1 MDNKV
6 RIKGNYILFI
16 VIILLISLIVNVYQ
30 GVIYKQYKD
39 EFEQRS
45 YDSLEEIRYRNEAI
59 LAILD
64 SSINA
69 NSISND
75 ELLILYKNYNE
86 ISDTKVELWEHFLK
100 YKNNPIMK
108 LNRNGDEVKID
119 NKNQNYWRIGELVY
133 SYLQNDIKENA
144 DSMDLNDKASK
155 DFVMMRNLA
164 SDLNNFYINFYN
176 KNCSGLENEKRAMK
190 IIKNDYWVDM
200 LKGIEDINEKY
211 VEYPFSYE

>member
-1 MDNKV
+1 MNNKV
-6 RIKGNYILFI
+6 RIKGSYILFI
-16 VIILLISLIVNVYQ
+16 VIILLISLAVNVYQ
-30 GVIYKQYKD
+30 SIVYKQYKE

-45 YDSLEEIRYRNEAI
+45 YESLEEIRYRNEAI

-75 ELLILYKNYNE
+75 ELLILYKNYNG

-100 YKNNPIMK
+100 YKKNPLMK
-108 LNRNGDEVKID
+108 LKKNGDEVKID
-119 NKNQNYWRIGELVY
+119 SKNQNYWRIGELVY

-144 DSMDLNDKASK
+144 DSMNLSDKASK

-176 KNCSGLENEKRAMK
+176 KNCSGLENDKRAMK
-190 IIKNDYWVDM
+190 IIRNDYWVEM
-200 LKGIEDINEKY
+200 LKEIEEINQKY

>member
-6 RIKGNYILFI
+6 RIKGSYILFI
-16 VIILLISLIVNVYQ
+16 VIILLISLVVNVYQ
-30 GVIYKQYKD
+30 GVVYKQYKD

-45 YDSLEEIRYRNEAI
+45 YESLEEIRYRNEAI

>member
-1 MDNKV
+1 MNNKV
-6 RIKGNYILFI
+6 RIKGSYILFI
-16 VIILLISLIVNVYQ
+16 VIILLISLVVNVYQ
-30 GVIYKQYKD
+30 GVVYKQYKD

-45 YDSLEEIRYRNEAI
+45 YESLEEIRYRNEAI

-155 DFVMMRNLA
+155 DFVMMRNLS

>member
-6 RIKGNYILFI
+6 RIKGSYILFI
-16 VIILLISLIVNVYQ
+16 VIILLISLVVNVYQ
-30 GVIYKQYKD
+30 GVVYKQYKD

-45 YDSLEEIRYRNEAI
+45 YESLEEIRYRNEAI

-155 DFVMMRNLA
+155 DFVMMRNLS